1 MEVNII
7 SKFLKYLKDI
17 HMNINILM
25 KQVVYIINQ
34 GSNDYNYNKSNICKI
49 GSASRNNTLLDRLDS
64 YGTYYPFGFIVNIL
78 LIPKYNIND
87 YNHIK
92 ELMYSKF
99 IKNEEITNE
108 IDIILCELLKK
119 HTLGIN
125 KTNNENY
132 KSFIDCLILFTEEYI
147 HSLLIKTKKNINC
160 NNYLRNYKK
169 PFSNKICSDIK
180 HGEWFYIENYDII
193 INNPFIRKYFVI
205 LDYTNS
211 NFIFTDNNITYNYIE
226 PNIIADNIIKKI
238 NILDKIQN

>member
-1 MEVNII
+1 MNNII
-7 SKFLKYLKDI
+7 DNFINGIS
-17 HMNINILM
+17 NINGGKYNI
-25 KQVVYIINQ
+25 KISEVFKRYSYEYKYPYETGGIYIINQ

-99 IKNEEITNE
+99 IKNEEITND

-147 HSLLIKTKKNINC
+147 HSLLIKTKKI
-160 NNYLRNYKK
+160 
-169 PFSNKICSDIK
+169 
-180 HGEWFYIENYDII
+180 
-193 INNPFIRKYFVI
+193 
-205 LDYTNS
+205 
-211 NFIFTDNNITYNYIE
+211 
-226 PNIIADNIIKKI
+226 
-238 NILDKIQN
+238 